1 MEPLGGHVEV
11 ALKSPFLLFPC
22 SYHQQRPLQE
32 QYNNNKYTIIYI
44 KWIQSRAWPREKRKR
59 REINMAPTVAE
70 GNHIPFAS
78 FLFLSL
84 LLDCKELNFY
94 LMKFR
99 WKWTICLVYN
109 NKKLINFIG
118 NLLTLN
124 FGPTSN
130 ILVKDSSPHS
140 STVATYPIY

>member
-1 MEPLGGHVEV
+1 MDP
-11 ALKSPFLLFPC
+11 
-22 SYHQQRPLQE
+22 E
-32 QYNNNKYTIIYI
+32 Q
-44 KWIQSRAWPREKRKR
+44 SMAEREEKKR

-70 GNHIPFAS
+70 GNHIPSES
-78 FLFLSL
+78 FLF
-84 LLDCKELNFY
+84 CWMEQELNFY

-130 ILVKDSSPHS
+130 ILVKDSSPRS
-140 STVATYPIY
+140 SAVATYPIY